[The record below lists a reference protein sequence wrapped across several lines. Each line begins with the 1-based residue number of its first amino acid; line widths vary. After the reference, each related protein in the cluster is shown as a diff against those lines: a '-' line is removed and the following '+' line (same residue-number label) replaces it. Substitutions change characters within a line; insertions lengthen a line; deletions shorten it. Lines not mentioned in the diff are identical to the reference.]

1 MQGSPSPTGSLRS
14 IGGGDNGA
22 AEKKVEAVDD
32 DGDGVVLRESD
43 ALMVGH
49 RRKRRKGVR
58 SGSLMAKLDYS
69 ERDTKCMGCESGGKL
84 S

>member
-1 MQGSPSPTGSLRS
+1 MHGSPSPTGSLRS
-14 IGGGDNGA
+14 IGGGDSGA
-22 AEKKVEAVDD
+22 VDKKVAAD
-32 DGDGVVLRESD
+32 DGDGEELRESD

-69 ERDTKCMGCESGGKL
+69 ERDTKCST
-84 S
+84 

>member
-1 MQGSPSPTGSLRS
+1 MHGSPSPTGSLRS
-14 IGGGDNGA
+14 IGGGDSGA
-22 AEKKVEAVDD
+22 VEKKVEAVG
-32 DGDGVVLRESD
+32 DGDELRESD

-69 ERDTKCMGCESGGKL
+69 ETDT
-84 S
+84 